1 LVKFTQSES
10 HVLSLFSPSHEFE
23 YDGERFKVVESGKP
37 MTSKGEPKTD
47 IYVKS
52 VSLDNTSE
60 LEFKISFKQ
69 ENADFL
75 ENKMTAE
82 RAEQIF
88 GPNWQSIIQSFTSS
102 IEHKF
107 ANRNYVFKNSEGRTS
122 AGSITLGWRFE
133 LVNKPGGDLSG
144 LANLTPEQVLEV
156 YAGNKLDVKK
166 KNASVNGKI
175 IPNSG
180 VANCMINCNVSS
192 LPSIQDAVDNIISI
206 EEFAENNP
214 DVYFVCKALNYRS
227 FDDKIEGNRSLS
239 VFINWEAVGG
249 KLVPN
254 LVLSNPLLVKGN
266 AVRDKLKQSISLLG
280 INNTC
285 DINEN
290 NIASLQFVN

>member
-156 YAGNKLDVKK
+156 YA
-166 KNASVNGKI
+166 
-175 IPNSG
+175 
-180 VANCMINCNVSS
+180 ANCMINCNVSS